1 MCTRLSR
8 WVLLV
13 LFSLLAAA
21 AASGL
26 AATGN
31 YLGQD
36 PPGMEPIR
44 FAPSLLGRYAFS
56 GTFNADL
63 SEFWFTQ
70 QDPVGRVNHIEG
82 YVLVGAAWQRVQ
94 TAPFACVPDAMEP
107 RIAPQGDRLFFTG
120 APGGVPTAYVSER
133 MEIGWG
139 QPVALPSPINAPGH
153 WPMYFSSTRDGTLYW
168 TYLSSAG
175 EAIVRT
181 RKTERGYGPV
191 ERMAS
196 NGAAWVGA
204 HPFVSPDETLVLFD
218 VRPNGAPG
226 DLVVVFRRADGTWT
240 TPQPIPA
247 VNRADTDEM
256 CASLSPDGRY
266 LFFVRD
272 LQIWWVDAAVLD
284 PLRP

>member
-1 MCTRLSR
+1 MSTRRNCRGPLALVFM
-8 WVLLV
+8 VLT
-13 LFSLLAAA
+13 AAA
-21 AASGL
+21 FGL

-31 YLGQD
+31 YLGQE

-44 FAPSLLGRYAFS
+44 FAPSLLGGYAFS

-63 SEFWFTQ
+63 TEFWFTK

-82 YVLVGAAWQRVQ
+82 YALVGGAWQRVP
-94 TAPFACVPDAMEP
+94 TAPFAAVPNAMEP
-107 RIAPQGDRLFFTG
+107 HIAPQGDRLFFTG
-120 APGGVPTAYVSER
+120 VPAEGPTAYVSER
-133 MEIGWG
+133 TETGWG
-139 QPVALPSPINAPGH
+139 RAIALPSPINAPGH
-153 WPMYFSSTRDGTLYW
+153 LPMYFSSTRDGTLYW
-168 TYLSSAG
+168 TYLSNAG

-181 RKTERGYGPV
+181 RKTEGGYGPV

-204 HPFVSPDETLVLFD
+204 HPFVSPDETLVIFD
-218 VRPNGAPG
+218 VRPNNAPG
-226 DLVVVFRRADGTWT
+226 DLVAAFRRADGTWT

-247 VNRADTDEM
+247 VNRASTDEM

-284 PLRP
+284 RLRP

>member
-1 MCTRLSR
+1 MSTRLAGR
-8 WVLLV
+8 VLLGV
-13 LFSLLAAA
+13 LSMAVAGMVC
-21 AASGL
+21 GL

-36 PPGMEPIR
+36 PPGMEPLR

-82 YVLVGAAWQRVQ
+82 YVLVEGAWQRVQ
-94 TAPFACVPDAMEP
+94 TAPFASVADAMEP

-120 APGGVPTAYVSER
+120 TPGGVPTAYVSER
-133 MEIGWG
+133 TETGWG
-139 QPVALPSPINAPGH
+139 PAAALPAPINAPGH

-168 TYLSSAG
+168 TYLSNT

-181 RKTERGYGPV
+181 RKTEKGYGPV
-191 ERMAS
+191 ERMNS
-196 NGAAWVGA
+196 SGAAWVGA
-204 HPFVSPDETLVLFD
+204 HPFVSADETLVLFD
-218 VRPNGAPG
+218 VRPNGGPG

-240 TPQPIPA
+240 APQPIPA
-247 VNRADTDEM
+247 INRPNADEM

-266 LFFVRD
+266 LFFVRE
-272 LQIWWVDAAVLD
+272 LEIWWVDAAVLD
-284 PLRP
+284 PLRPK

>member
-1 MCTRLSR
+1 MI
-8 WVLLV
+8 V
-13 LFSLLAAA
+13 AATA
-21 AASGL
+21 CGL

-31 YLGQD
+31 YLGQE
-36 PPGMEPIR
+36 PPGMEPTR

-63 SEFWFTQ
+63 TEFWFTE

-82 YVLVGAAWQRVQ
+82 YVLVGGAWQRVQ
-94 TAPFACVPDAMEP
+94 TAPFAAVPDAMEP
-107 RIAPQGDRLFFTG
+107 HVAPQGDRLFLTG
-120 APGGVPTAYVSER
+120 APAAGPTAYVSER
-133 MEIGWG
+133 TETGWG
-139 QPVALPSPINAPGH
+139 QPVPLPAPINAPGH
-153 WPMYFSSTRDGTLYW
+153 WPMYLSSTRDGTLYW
-168 TYLSSAG
+168 TYLSNAG

-196 NGAAWVGA
+196 SGAAWIGA
-204 HPFVSPDETLVLFD
+204 HPFVSADETLVLFD

-226 DLVVVFRRADGTWT
+226 DLVVVFRRADGSWT
-240 TPQPIPA
+240 APQPIPA

-266 LFFVRD
+266 LFFVRE
-272 LQIWWVDAAVLD
+272 LEIWWVDAAVLD

>member
-13 LFSLLAAA
+13 LFSMLAAV
-21 AASGL
+21 AASCL

-31 YLGQD
+31 YLGQE
-36 PPGMEPIR
+36 PPGMEPAR
-44 FAPSLLGRYAFS
+44 FAPSLLPGRAFS

-63 SEFWFTQ
+63 SEFWFTE

-82 YVLVGAAWQRVQ
+82 YVLVGEAWQRVQ
-94 TAPFACVPDAMEP
+94 TATFAAVPDAMEP
-107 RIAPQGDRLFFTG
+107 HIAPEGDRLFFTG
-120 APGGVPTAYVSER
+120 APTAGLTAYVSER
-133 MEIGWG
+133 TDEGWG
-139 QPVALPSPINAPGH
+139 QPVALPAPINAPGH

-168 TYLSSAG
+168 TYLSNTEG
-175 EAIVRT
+175 IVRT
-181 RKTERGYGPV
+181 RRTQAGYGPV

-196 NGAAWVGA
+196 GGAAWVGA
-204 HPFVSPDETLVLFD
+204 HPFVSPDESLVLFD
-218 VRPNGAPG
+218 VRPKGAPG

-240 TPQPIPA
+240 TPKPILA
-247 VNRADTDEM
+247 VNRTDTDEM

-266 LFFVRD
+266 LFFVRE
-272 LQIWWVDAAVLD
+272 LEIWWVDAAVLD